1 MQYIIILN
9 TFGRKTVYPNGQIH
23 YNTISRRPCVMGSEK
38 SRIVFRVRFHGAID
52 DVACV
57 LPFVSGYRLCHDLVY
72 SSERIQQHTTIRRY
86 KRTWANDGPFEAR
99 NAHRDRRWA
108 SMGATGH
115 RDTIDHYLNH
125 FGSLKTVLCSL
136 GQYN

>member
-1 MQYIIILN
+1 
-9 TFGRKTVYPNGQIH
+9 
-23 YNTISRRPCVMGSEK
+23 MGSEK

-57 LPFVSGYRLCHDLVY
+57 LPFVSGHRLCHDLVY

-99 NAHRDRRWA
+99 NVYRDRRWA

-115 RDTIDHYLNH
+115 RDTIAARQVAEN
-125 FGSLKTVLCSL
+125 TP
-136 GQYN
+136 